1 MFEVVFTPARFG
13 KKSVPPTEGT
23 PCMRAF
29 CHWHDSALLRRRKVV
44 AAAGRQQV
52 FANFQDEKSAERGIA
67 PRAAAHTA
75 GMKVLTDTRLLCAM
89 ERLLEGES
97 LAAKKARVYSRSLLD
112 PALAGVMERL
122 AARHAARFSRL
133 YAFLEAKGG
142 GDE

>member
-1 MFEVVFTPARFG
+1 
-13 KKSVPPTEGT
+13 
-23 PCMRAF
+23 MRAF
-29 CHWHDSALLRRRKVV
+29 CHWYDSALLRRRKVV
-44 AAAGRQQV
+44 APADRPQGIR
-52 FANFQDEKSAERGIA
+52 KSSRGKVGKRGIA
-67 PRAAAHTA
+67 PRAAAHTV

-112 PALAGVMERL
+112 PDLAGVMERL

>member
-1 MFEVVFTPARFG
+1 MG
-13 KKSVPPTEGT
+13 SD
-23 PCMRAF
+23 RAAF
-29 CHWHDSALLRRRKVV
+29 AKVR
-44 AAAGRQQV
+44 G
-52 FANFQDEKSAERGIA
+52 EKSAKRGIA

-122 AARHAARFSRL
+122 AARHASRFSRL

>member
-1 MFEVVFTPARFG
+1 MQGIRRFSG
-13 KKSVPPTEGT
+13 
-23 PCMRAF
+23 
-29 CHWHDSALLRRRKVV
+29 RKV
-44 AAAGRQQV
+44 G
-52 FANFQDEKSAERGIA
+52 KRGIA

-97 LAAKKARVYSRSLLD
+97 LAAKKARVYSKSLLD

>member
-1 MFEVVFTPARFG
+1 MQGIRRFSG
-13 KKSVPPTEGT
+13 
-23 PCMRAF
+23 
-29 CHWHDSALLRRRKVV
+29 RKV
-44 AAAGRQQV
+44 G
-52 FANFQDEKSAERGIA
+52 KRGIA

-97 LAAKKARVYSRSLLD
+97 LAAKKARVYSRSLFD

-133 YAFLEAKGG
+133 YACWEAKGED
-142 GDE
+142 DE